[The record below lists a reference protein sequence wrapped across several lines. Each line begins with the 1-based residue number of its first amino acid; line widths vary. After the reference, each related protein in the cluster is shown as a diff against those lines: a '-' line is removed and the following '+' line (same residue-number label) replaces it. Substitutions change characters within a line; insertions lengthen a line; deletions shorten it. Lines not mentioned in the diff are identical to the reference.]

1 MLPSVHHPRY
11 LVVRRHLRSLR
22 KGAGLSQV
30 DLATLLHVDQS
41 FVSRLEGGD
50 RYVDLLFYLDW
61 CRACGVEP
69 SEAITALTLKG
80 A

>member
-11 LVVRRHLRSLR
+11 LIVRAHLRTLR
-22 KGAGLSQV
+22 KSAGLTQF
-30 DLATLLHVDQS
+30 DLATLLHVDQTY
-41 FVSRLEGGD
+41 VSKIERGQ
-50 RYVDLLFYLDW
+50 RYIDLLFYLDW

-69 SEAITALTLKG
+69 SAAVAALTKKG